1 MKRTLDLA
9 DFLSFIYSST
19 DISRRSLVEK
29 TQFAPSYITTV
40 VRNLLK
46 RGLLQE
52 GGSLPSKGG
61 RRRVLLEVNPE
72 LAHLVGVEI
81 GMANCRIV
89 VTDFSGRVL
98 SFKKFPSEVS
108 SGKDRAL
115 ELIHQETQGILKQDA
130 RIGGIGIAQS
140 GVIDRETGTVLFWP
154 KVQGWKDVPL
164 KQIFETE
171 YGIPTILED
180 SSRTRGIAERRLGQ
194 AKGLSN
200 FICVNIGMGLGSAL
214 FLNGQLYVG
223 SCGLAGELG
232 HTTIDENGDL
242 CSCGNRGCLE
252 VYSSGWAILSRIR
265 SALEKGVDSSLL
277 ELVREDPARLNIEAI
292 VTAAGAHDRL
302 SETVLTEAG
311 THLGTALAA
320 LANLLNPEKII
331 LGAAVAQTA
340 GHLLLDPLLNSLRRR
355 AFYQSVRN
363 LDVVIS
369 QLGEEAAAVGAVVVV
384 AEKIIRTLCA
394 KEAPAEIL

>member
-1 MKRTLDLA
+1 LKRTLDLA
-9 DFLSFIYSST
+9 DFLSFIYSGT

-40 VRNLLK
+40 VRNLLR
-46 RGLLQE
+46 RGLLLE
-52 GGSLPSKGG
+52 RGSVPSKGG

-81 GMANCRIV
+81 GTANCRIV
-89 VTDFSGRVL
+89 VTDFTGRVL
-98 SFKKFPSEVS
+98 SFKKFPSQVS
-108 SGKDRAL
+108 NCKDRTL
-115 ELIHQETQGILKQDA
+115 DLIHQEMQGILKQDG

-164 KQIFETE
+164 KSIFETA

-180 SSRTRGIAERRLGQ
+180 SSRTRGIAERRYGH

-200 FICVNIGMGLGSAL
+200 FICVNIGIGLGSAL
-214 FLNGQLYVG
+214 FFNGQLYVG
-223 SCGLAGELG
+223 SYGLAGELG
-232 HTTIDENGDL
+232 HTTIDENGAL

-252 VYSSGWAILSRIR
+252 VYSSGWAILSRVR

-277 ELVREDPARLNIEAI
+277 ELVREDPARLTIEAI
-292 VTAAGAHDRL
+292 VSAAEAHDRL

-311 THLGTALAA
+311 THLGTALAT
-320 LANLLNPEKII
+320 LSNLLNPERII

-340 GHLLLDPLLNSLRRR
+340 GHLLMDPLLNSLRRR
-355 AFYQSVRN
+355 AFHQSVRN
-363 LDVVIS
+363 LNVVIS

-384 AEKIIRTLCA
+384 AEKIIRKLCA
-394 KEAPAEIL
+394 KEAPAQIP